1 MVAHVYMFARW
12 LIAGGALCCTLL
24 VAVPGAAQG
33 TAPPAALVVSAD
45 GTLVIDARS
54 GLAWDRCVLGMHW
67 NGSTCAGR
75 AQGLTFV
82 QAKALA
88 EQRWKSEGV
97 RWRLPRVAELRRLVD
112 RNANP
117 PAVDAALFPNA
128 PSDWHW
134 TGTHSVNAAAVN
146 PYAYDNV
153 TRGGQGRDQLKT
165 HQGWAVDMGSGK
177 GRGDVGRATLLPVRL
192 VRPAPK
198 P

>member
-1 MVAHVYMFARW
+1 MVAHVFARW
-12 LIAGGALCCTLL
+12 LVACCALF
-24 VAVPGAAQG
+24 VAMPGVAQG
-33 TAPPAALVVSAD
+33 KAPPVAAPGALVVSAD

-75 AQGLTFV
+75 AQGLTFA

-112 RNANP
+112 RNARP

-153 TRGGQGRDQLKT
+153 TRGGQGQDRLKA

-177 GRGDVGRATLLPVRL
+177 ARGDVGRATLLPVRL
-192 VRPAPK
+192 LRPAPK